1 MRTLY
6 LFTIFEEMAPPSG
19 LSNFELM
26 VMLAVIRLS
35 DEAYGVP
42 IAREIEETT
51 NSEVVV
57 GSIYAAL
64 TRLEERG
71 LIESRLGEATA
82 ERGGRAKKYF
92 RVTAQG
98 IREVRQTRKSLM
110 KLWKGLPEVEGGKA

>member
-1 MRTLY
+1 
-6 LFTIFEEMAPPSG
+6 MAPPSG